1 MQTVRRVVAA
11 GSALAVL
18 AGTAS
23 CGGGD
28 SSGQG
33 DQTLTIAA
41 VNNAD
46 LDRLRDLNQN
56 FLDQHSGVNIE
67 WVSQSE
73 NELRETVSTDVGTE
87 GGRFDVVTVGTFEAQ
102 IWAEEGLLEPLTD
115 MPDGFEAGAFV
126 PSIRKALTPQDEML
140 AAPFYGESSFTMYR
154 TDLFKEAG
162 VEMPD
167 QPTWSFI
174 IDAAKKISEE
184 TSADGICLRGK
195 PGWGENMGFVT
206 AMAHSYS
213 ARWFDEDWRAQ
224 LDSDAWLEATADYL
238 ELAEYAPSTV
248 TRNGYQENLKLFQD
262 GECGIWVD
270 ATIAASSVTDSEESS
285 VADSVDFAPAP
296 GAGENGS
303 SNWLWAWSL
312 AIPSGSEH
320 KDLAKE
326 YVAWATSAEYIELAA
341 SEYGWANV
349 PAGARSDLYEN
360 SKYTDAAPFADLVQQ
375 SIDSADPTKPTSE
388 PVPYEGIQ
396 YVNVAAFQSI
406 GNAVGQQMTD
416 AISGEISGEQ
426 ALENSQWVADRVI
439 ERVRLLEDQQ
449 GSD

>member
-1 MQTVRRVVAA
+1 MHTVRRVVAA
-11 GSALAVL
+11 GSAVAVL
-18 AGTAS
+18 VVTAS
-23 CGGGD
+23 CGSED

-33 DQTLTIAA
+33 GETLTIAA
-41 VNNAD
+41 VNNSD
-46 LDRLRDLNQN
+46 LDRLRDLNQE
-56 FLDQHSGVNIE
+56 FLDQHSGVDIE
-67 WVSQSE
+67 WVRQTE

-102 IWAEEGLLEPLTD
+102 IWSDESLLQPLTD
-115 MPDGFEAGAFV
+115 MPDNFDSSAFV
-126 PSIRKALTPQDEML
+126 PTIREALTPGEEML

-154 TDLFKEAG
+154 TDLFEEAG
-162 VEMPD
+162 LEMPE
-167 QPTWSFI
+167 QPTWGFI
-174 IDAAKKISEE
+174 IDAAQKISEE

-195 PGWGENMGFVT
+195 PGWGENMGFLT
-206 AMAHSYS
+206 AMAHSYG

-248 TRNGYQENLKLFQD
+248 TRNGYQENLELFRD

-270 ATIAASSVTDSEESS
+270 ATIAASSVTDSQESS
-285 VADSVDFAPAP
+285 VADNVDFAPAP
-296 GAGENGS
+296 GTGQDSS

-320 KDLAKE
+320 KELAKE
-326 YVAWATSAEYIELAA
+326 YVAWATSADYIELAA

-349 PAGARSDLYEN
+349 PAGARADLYEN
-360 SKYTDAAPFADLVQQ
+360 SSYTDAAPFADLVLT
-375 SIDSADPTKPTSE
+375 SIESADPTEPTSQ
-388 PVPYEGIQ
+388 PVPYHGIQ
-396 YVNVAAFQSI
+396 YVDVPAFQSI
-406 GNAVGQQMTD
+406 GNAVGAQMTD
-416 AISGEISGEQ
+416 AISGEISGEE

-449 GSD
+449 GSN